1 MKGIRMLID
10 TQNAAFGDYPNDEVA
25 RILQRLSEQ
34 IADGDFPVKL
44 IAPNGNT
51 VGYLHIEE
59 D

>member
-44 IAPNGNT
+44 IDTNGNT
-51 VGYLHIEE
+51 VGYLNIEE

>member
-25 RILQRLSEQ
+25 RILQRLSNE
-34 IADGDFPVKL
+34 IANGDFPVRL
-44 IAPNGNT
+44 TDTNGNT

>member
-25 RILQRLSEQ
+25 RILRRLSEQ

-44 IAPNGNT
+44 IDTNGNT

>member
-25 RILQRLSEQ
+25 RILRRLSDQ

-44 IAPNGNT
+44 IDTNGNT
-51 VGYLHIEE
+51 VGYLLIEE